1 MRIKYDSHVHSCYS
15 QHPSVDKT
23 PPRETLD
30 RAIELG
36 LSRVYFSEHVDM
48 DYPYA
53 LESAVVYD
61 PCVDLPAYEEN
72 LHRMEQEYAGRIRPM
87 FGVEVGL
94 MDTNLERTRAYVKG
108 YQFQQ
113 VLASLH
119 ILENQPN
126 FHKPE
131 AWEGKT
137 KGDVQRL
144 YLETMVRLTKAYGD
158 YDCVTHITYYARNC
172 PFPDK
177 EIRYADAPEHFDL
190 LFRHLKESGKGM
202 EVNTS
207 SYRKFGFF
215 LPGIEILRRYRE
227 MGGEIITIGSD
238 AHGAGKVGDDL
249 DLAAE
254 MLEAAGFRYYTIF
267 EDRKPPF
274 IKL

>member
-108 YQFQQ
+108 YQFQHC
-113 VLASLH
+113 L
-119 ILENQPN
+119 
-126 FHKPE
+126 
-131 AWEGKT
+131 
-137 KGDVQRL
+137 L
-144 YLETMVRLTKAYGD
+144 Y
-158 YDCVTHITYYARNC
+158 
-172 PFPDK
+172 
-177 EIRYADAPEHFDL
+177 
-190 LFRHLKESGKGM
+190 
-202 EVNTS
+202 TS
-207 SYRKFGFF
+207 PSPR
-215 LPGIEILRRYRE
+215 
-227 MGGEIITIGSD
+227 D
-238 AHGAGKVGDDL
+238 
-249 DLAAE
+249 
-254 MLEAAGFRYYTIF
+254 
-267 EDRKPPF
+267 
-274 IKL
+274 